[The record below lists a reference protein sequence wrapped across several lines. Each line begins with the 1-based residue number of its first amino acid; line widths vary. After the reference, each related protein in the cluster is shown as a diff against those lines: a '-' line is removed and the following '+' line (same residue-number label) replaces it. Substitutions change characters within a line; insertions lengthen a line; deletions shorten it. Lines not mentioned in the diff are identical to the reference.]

1 MKRLLAGLLAL
12 LVAALPLAGD
22 SALLSSSKKLLAS
35 GSVTQANMRLSAVN
49 GTAFV
54 DFSAV
59 NTLTPYLGAELH
71 IRDSAGKEIVGVV
84 KAAGS
89 SEGLGSQLHTSA
101 NAASDPNANEANAT
115 TGWAAGATA
124 PDTFE
129 STAAGTPDTG
139 SWHLHAVTSQF
150 VSRFYADFTVTS
162 AALYKLTCAVK
173 RVSGT
178 DERLWLAQGG
188 EYTNLYVSDPFSGTS
203 YVNYTIY
210 VVANGTNLRVR
221 FGTGGSSGAGEFYA
235 DNLSLKQVTA
245 PSATGVTIVTAKGG
259 TTYNWAFKDSS
270 FNYNDSSGY
279 TYKLYR
285 TPPVVVASGSV
296 SAANTRLDT
305 TAANAF
311 AWLNGVDLSAYQT
324 GKHILAVYDTSGRSR
339 MGYMSSSAPA
349 GETLSGSELVAN
361 PGFETAGG
369 GGDDV
374 FASWTEDKQTGTI
387 SDEAVVIHGGTHAC
401 KILEGTSTSSVHVR
415 QNLTVTL
422 GGLYKIS
429 VWGQGDGTNGGYLQ
443 VDHSGSPT
451 VWDDVALA
459 TGAAYAQTTRYGT
472 VASGTTWRLILRSAA
487 PTVNGAFFYV
497 DDASVQQV
505 TDPPSTAAKIV
516 TTKGGSTR
524 GWYHADTGF
533 DPNVG
538 GTYKVIYIGD

>member
-1 MKRLLAGLLAL
+1 LDN
-12 LVAALPLAGD
+12 V
-22 SALLSSSKKLLAS
+22 SLSQ
-35 GSVTQANMRLSAVN
+35 V
-49 GTAFV
+49 
-54 DFSAV
+54 
-59 NTLTPYLGAELH
+59 LT
-71 IRDSAGKEIVGVV
+71 
-84 KAAGS
+84 
-89 SEGLGSQLHTSA
+89 
-101 NAASDPNANEANAT
+101 
-115 TGWAAGATA
+115 
-124 PDTFE
+124 
-129 STAAGTPDTG
+129 
-139 SWHLHAVTSQF
+139 
-150 VSRFYADFTVTS
+150 
-162 AALYKLTCAVK
+162 
-173 RVSGT
+173 
-178 DERLWLAQGG
+178 
-188 EYTNLYVSDPFSGTS
+188 
-203 YVNYTIY
+203 
-210 VVANGTNLRVR
+210 
-221 FGTGGSSGAGEFYA
+221 
-235 DNLSLKQVTA
+235 

-259 TTYNWAFKDSS
+259 TTYNWSFKDSS

-279 TYKLYR
+279 TYRLYR

-296 SAANTRLDT
+296 TQANTRLDT

-311 AWLNGVDLSAYQT
+311 GWLNGVDLSAYQT